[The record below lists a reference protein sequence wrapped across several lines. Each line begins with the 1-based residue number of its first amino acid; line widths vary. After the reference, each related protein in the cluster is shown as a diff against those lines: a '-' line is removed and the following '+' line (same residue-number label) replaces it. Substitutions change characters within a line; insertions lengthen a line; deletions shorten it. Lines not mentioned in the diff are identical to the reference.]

1 MKKQRH
7 RASSTID
14 IFIKYLSVLM
24 VIVYVVL
31 GILVLMGGGNFIS
44 VPDHYM
50 LPVGLALLGYG
61 LFRSYRVYVLYF
73 K

>member
-1 MKKQRH
+1 
-7 RASSTID
+7 
-14 IFIKYLSVLM
+14 M